1 MTDYDKTS
9 PNAVAYR
16 DRMRSTAIDVFEK
29 TDSLQDA
36 VQWLVNEVSRASHLV
51 DGDREDTQEL
61 IDDLNA
67 AQAALARI
75 KAKAGLISCRT
86 KTTTEMVIN
95 L

>member
-1 MTDYDKTS
+1 MTDYDLTS

-29 TDSLQDA
+29 TDALQDA
-36 VQWLVNEVSRASHLV
+36 VAWLVNEVSRADHLV

-61 IDDLNA
+61 MADLRA
-67 AQAALARI
+67 AQATLARI
-75 KAKAGLISCRT
+75 KDKAGLVSRR
-86 KTTTEMVIN
+86 TTTTTKMVIN

>member
-1 MTDYDKTS
+1 MANYDLTS

-16 DRMRSTAIDVFEK
+16 DRMRGQAIDVFER
-29 TDSLQDA
+29 TDALQDS

-75 KAKAGLISCRT
+75 KAKAGLISRRT
-86 KTTTEMVIN
+86 KTTTEMAIN

>member
-1 MTDYDKTS
+1 MTDYDLTS

-29 TDSLQDA
+29 TDALQDA
-36 VQWLVNEVSRASHLV
+36 VQWLINEVSRAEHLV

-61 IDDLNA
+61 MADLNV
-67 AQAALARI
+67 AQVTLARI
-75 KAKAGLISCRT
+75 KAKAGLISQRT

>member
-1 MTDYDKTS
+1 MTDYDLTS

-16 DRMRSTAIDVFEK
+16 DRMRAQAIAVFEK
-29 TDSLQDA
+29 TDSLQDTA
-36 VQWLVNEVSRASHLV
+36 AWLVHEMERAAHLV

-61 IDDLNA
+61 IRDLRA
-67 AQAALARI
+67 AQATLDRL
-75 KAKAGLISCRT
+75 KTKAGLISQRT